1 MASTFFY
8 FEKILS
14 TTTEAIQAYLKYTE
28 SLDVNFSL
36 ISVILNSSIIARGM
50 EHFVSQQPVFFS
62 AHFIFLDTNLPISL
76 ATCFN
81 AFPGFLPKSTGF
93 SRVTPFSYKRVIFD
107 GEQPK
112 FAFSIILCL

>member
-1 MASTFFY
+1 LY
-8 FEKILS
+8 FEKIIS
-14 TTTEAIQAYLKYTE
+14 TTTEAIEAYLKYTE

-36 ISVILNSSIIARGM
+36 ISVILNSPIIARDM
-50 EHFVSQQPVFFS
+50 EHFVSQQPLFFFS
-62 AHFIFLDTNLPISL
+62 TRFIFLDTNLPISL
-76 ATCFN
+76 ATFFN